1 MKFFLNLLM
10 AVFFALPAA
19 SAQMDG
25 GEVPLAIRNDF
36 EQRHPDAEEVFWER
50 WERGF
55 KASYYEK
62 GLSKEQF
69 FTAAGQPVYG
79 CTYLEAYELP
89 KAVQEFLRN
98 RFSGNYMPSVVLRME
113 RPNRSVLYRVHLDT
127 REGFLELVFDESG
140 CLRGENLESYETG
153 QN

>member
-1 MKFFLNLLM
+1 MKSFLTILL
-10 AVFFALPAA
+10 AILFALPAA

-25 GEVPLAIRNDF
+25 VEIPLAIRKDF
-36 EQRHPDAEEVFWER
+36 QLRHPGAEEVYWEP

-55 KASYYEK
+55 KASFYEQ

-79 CTYLEAYELP
+79 CTYLEPYELP
-89 KAVQEFLRN
+89 QAVQEFLRN
-98 RFSGNYMPSVVLRME
+98 RFAGNCMPSVVLRME

-127 REGFLELVFDESG
+127 QEGFLELVFDENGS
-140 CLRGENLESYETG
+140 LRGENLEAYQTG

>member
-1 MKFFLNLLM
+1 M
-10 AVFFALPAA
+10 AVFFALPVA

-36 EQRHPDAEEVFWER
+36 EQRHPEAEEVFWEP

-55 KASYYEK
+55 KASYFEK

-69 FTAAGQPVYG
+69 FTASGQPVYG

-89 KAVQEFLRN
+89 QAVQEFLRN
-98 RFSGNYMPSVVLRME
+98 RFAGNCIPSVVLRME

-140 CLRGENLESYETG
+140 SLRGENLESYETG